1 MGLRLVLA
9 DIDEPRLAKAGK
21 QIAAI
26 AGEQNVITVPTD
38 VSKMEEVTR
47 LKERAYDAF
56 GEVSCA
62 LILFICAHGRNTEK
76 GDSTKKLVPSFN
88 GLFSN
93 VIFDRSRSF

>member
-9 DIDEPRLAKAGK
+9 DVDEPRLAKAGK

-38 VSKMEEVTR
+38 VSKMEEVMR

-62 LILFICAHGRNTEK
+62 RLAPLFYSFAPIAAIR
-76 GDSTKKLVPSFN
+76 KKATLPKCWF
-88 GLFSN
+88 
-93 VIFDRSRSF
+93 